1 MAVLIYFDNIV
12 LDWENYL
19 HQGAWDE
26 ISESGWYNV
35 LCKAF
40 HSVYLVLRGLF
51 ELRYRGLFEF
61 GYQRFKLGICSW
73 WAW

>member
-26 ISESGWYNV
+26 ISESGWYYVHAYSIPCSV
-35 LCKAF
+35 LGTQRSIWIKISRSIWIWISAF
-40 HSVYLVLRGLF
+40 
-51 ELRYRGLFEF
+51 
-61 GYQRFKLGICSW
+61 
-73 WAW
+73 